1 MSLKLL
7 KVSGDAP
14 KKRKA
19 FRRGRFGSAE
29 PEWCASIRAALVA
42 VALCVATAP
51 SPSFAAPSYA
61 VWVGGDATA
70 PNDPTVLANWTAPDG
85 SALTE
90 LPASTTVVTNQVSD
104 EAKIPIISNGMD
116 IDWLRPYIGFYSG
129 NSGKLKMT
137 GGTLS
142 IYSMNAGY
150 KGGIG
155 EFEQTGGE
163 VTIDSGSGDL
173 NAHSRFGQSGIGTL
187 TITGGKYTSTRA
199 MTHIG
204 HGAANQV
211 ADGNGTMNV
220 GGDAVV
226 KLKGL
231 YLGISENNSFGKC
244 NGLLKIYGNGSL
256 TLNNALY
263 LSYGKNN
270 DQRGKVEQTGGKLS
284 TPAQYIGY
292 KGRADYVQTGGTNTA
307 SGVITLAGANQVVAN
322 YVIGPGELFA
332 NGGIVLAANGATFK
346 ANTDQGA
353 VLTLNEGGIVTTTQ
367 IQRGTTSGNHYARV
381 VCNGGKIVAKNDNAA
396 FFKNLEF
403 TYNAAGVTIDTK
415 TFNVTATGCT
425 TFSSAAEGSAVRKVG
440 AGKLSYSAL
449 PLVDEIAVQEGTLA
463 ITANAN
469 VTSRSANRISVASGA
484 AFDLGGFTLAARS
497 LAGAGAVSNGTI
509 TVAGTLAPDGT
520 FAFGDNTAATL
531 SGSLALDSGETVTL
545 GTGSTL
551 DLSSA
556 TIVLGENETVGWT
569 FAKGPAGSITGTS
582 AVTGPKGYHVKI
594 SADGSSAKVFRKG
607 LVIVVR

>member
-1 MSLKLL
+1 MNGAK
-7 KVSGDAP
+7 
-14 KKRKA
+14 
-19 FRRGRFGSAE
+19 FG
-29 PEWCASIRAALVA
+29 RAALVA
-42 VALCVATAP
+42 AAMCVATAP

-90 LPASTTVVTNQVSD
+90 LPASTTIVTNQVSD

-116 IDWLRPYIGFYSG
+116 IDWLRPFIGFNSG

-142 IYSMNAGY
+142 MYSMYVGHY
-150 KGGIG
+150 GGVG

-163 VTIDSGSGDL
+163 VTINSDSDV
-173 NAHSRFGQSGIGTL
+173 NAHSRFGRSGTGTL
-187 TITGGKYTSTRA
+187 TITGGKYTATTA

-204 HGAANQV
+204 YGAASQV

-226 KLKGL
+226 KLRGL
-231 YLGISENNSFGKC
+231 YLGISENNSYGNC
-244 NGLLKIYGNGSL
+244 NGLLNIYDNGAL
-256 TLNNALY
+256 TLDNALY
-263 LSYGKNN
+263 LSHGKNN
-270 DQRGKVEQTGGKLS
+270 NQRGTVNQTGGKLT
-284 TPAQYIGY
+284 TPAQYIGN
-292 KGRADYVQTGGTNTA
+292 KGRADYTQTGGTNTA
-307 SGVITLAGANQVVAN
+307 SGVIYISNAARIFAK
-322 YVIGPGELFA
+322 YDIGNGELFA
-332 NGGIVLAANGATFK
+332 NGGMVLGNASSYQSNEGG
-346 ANTDQGA
+346 Q
-353 VLTLNEGGIVTTTQ
+353 LTLNEGGIVTAKY
-367 IQRGTTSGNHYARV
+367 IKRGSATNNHFARV
-381 VCNGGKIVAKNDNAA
+381 VCNGGKLVAKENNATWLQ
-396 FFKNLEF
+396 NLEF

-425 TFSSAAEGSAVRKVG
+425 TLSGAAEGSAVRKVG

-449 PLVDEIAVQEGTLA
+449 PLVDEIAVQEGALA
-463 ITANAN
+463 ITANAD

-497 LAGAGAVSNGTI
+497 LAGAGVVSNGTI
-509 TVAGTLAPDGT
+509 TVAGTLAPEGA
-520 FAFGDNTAATL
+520 FSFGDNTAATV
-531 SGSLALDSGETVTL
+531 SGSLALDGGETVAL

-551 DLSSA
+551 DLSAA
-556 TIVLGENETVGWT
+556 TIVLGEAEASSWT
-569 FAKGPAGSITGTS
+569 FATGPAGSITGTP

-594 SADGSSAKVFRKG
+594 SADGSSAKLYRSGV
-607 LVIVVR
+607 VIIVR